1 MTPVKKKI
9 AIILTAVI
17 SAYFLF
23 VAADCVRLMS
33 ADKETKPFVTVSM
46 AQYEDGNGY
55 VGLGYS
61 VRYRDRVTADPDDT
75 NDICG
80 AEFRLFGKILVW
92 AWIE

>member
-1 MTPVKKKI
+1 MTDVKKKI
-9 AIILTAVI
+9 AIVLAVII

-23 VAADCVRLMS
+23 VAADCVRLKS

-61 VRYRDRVTADPDDT
+61 VRYRDKVTADGSDSPE
-75 NDICG
+75 ICG

>member
-1 MTPVKKKI
+1 MTYMKKKI
-9 AIILTAVI
+9 AIVLAVII

-23 VAADCVRLMS
+23 VAADCVRLKS

-61 VRYRDRVTADPDDT
+61 VRYRDKITADSDNTDG
-75 NDICG
+75 ICG

>member
-1 MTPVKKKI
+1 MTDVKKKI
-9 AIILTAVI
+9 AIVLAVII

-23 VAADCVRLMS
+23 VAVDCVRLMS
-33 ADKETKPFVTVSM
+33 AHKETKPFVTVSM
-46 AQYEDGNGY
+46 AQYDDGNGY

-61 VRYRDRVTADPDDT
+61 VRYRDKITADSDNTDG
-75 NDICG
+75 ICG